1 MSQTRIRLTR
11 ADLYEKVWATPMRIL
26 AKEFGMSDVG
36 LAKVCRKHNVPV
48 PPVGYWRR
56 KETDYKVTRPLLP
69 VAKDAAEHL
78 DIYVREG
85 IRPEFEELTRQV
97 SPQVI
102 VTPEISHLLALR
114 SQRLLERGKTNQRG
128 LLTSKNG
135 ALAHIFVSGEQVP
148 RALKILNA
156 LLLALEER
164 GQSASWPKE
173 EGALLAVSIDGEA
186 VRFSLSEVTDS
197 LAHVLTPAEAKH
209 PWSAPKHDY
218 KLTGRLQLQISNLPA
233 FMGPIRRTW
242 ADGKQQRIEDCI
254 GDFIIG
260 LSVAAAAIK
269 KHKQE
274 MEEREQRW
282 AEERRQEEDE
292 RRKAE
297 EHKRKAEF
305 VTELIGNWEEAARLR
320 QFIKAIEERTSQS
333 DFSDDE
339 KGDIQQV
346 ADWTREYADSLDPLS
361 DLPEAIDEFVR
372 PESTYGWLK

>member
-1 MSQTRIRLTR
+1 MGDQ
-11 ADLYEKVWATPMRIL
+11 
-26 AKEFGMSDVG
+26 
-36 LAKVCRKHNVPV
+36 C
-48 PPVGYWRR
+48 
-56 KETDYKVTRPLLP
+56 
-69 VAKDAAEHL
+69 
-78 DIYVREG
+78 
-85 IRPEFEELTRQV
+85 
-97 SPQVI
+97 
-102 VTPEISHLLALR
+102 
-114 SQRLLERGKTNQRG
+114 
-128 LLTSKNG
+128 LTSKNG
-135 ALAHIFVSGEQVP
+135 ALAHILVSGEQVP
-148 RALKILNA
+148 RALKILSA

-173 EGALLAVSIDGEA
+173 EGGLLAVSIDGEA
-186 VRFSLSEVTDS
+186 VRFSLAEVTDS
-197 LAHVLTPAEAKH
+197 LAHVLTPAEDKH
-209 PWSAPKHDY
+209 PWSAPKHDC

-233 FMGPIRRTW
+233 FIGPIRRTW

-260 LSVAAAAIK
+260 LNVAAAAIK

-282 AEERRQEEDE
+282 AEERKQEEDE

-297 EHKRKAEF
+297 EHERKAEF
-305 VTELIGNWEEAARLR
+305 VTELIGDWEEAARLR

-339 KGDIQQV
+339 KGDIQKV